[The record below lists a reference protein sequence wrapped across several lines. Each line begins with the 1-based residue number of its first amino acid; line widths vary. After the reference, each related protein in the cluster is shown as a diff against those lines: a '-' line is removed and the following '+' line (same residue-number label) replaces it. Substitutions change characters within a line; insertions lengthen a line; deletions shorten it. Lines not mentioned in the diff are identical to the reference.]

1 LPTKKAAANDG
12 LQRLEHLLGLARR
25 IGSTRP
31 ELLLGRR
38 RQLRRPALAC
48 LGDIQSHRKL
58 HLRQGFTFDSTY
70 PTVPVSSSSASS
82 VRRHIALVL

>member
-1 LPTKKAAANDG
+1 MTVFSAL
-12 LQRLEHLLGLARR
+12 HLLGLARR

-38 RQLRRPALAC
+38 WQLRRPALAC

-58 HLRQGFTFDSTY
+58 YLRQGFTSIA
-70 PTVPVSSSSASS
+70 PTQPVPVSSSSASS